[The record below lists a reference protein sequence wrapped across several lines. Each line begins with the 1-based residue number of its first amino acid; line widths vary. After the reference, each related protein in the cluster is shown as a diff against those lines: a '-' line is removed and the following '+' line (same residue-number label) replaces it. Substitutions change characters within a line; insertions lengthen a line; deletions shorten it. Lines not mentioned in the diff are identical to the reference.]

1 MTWAICFDFP
11 ELDDPVFAGFVGDT
25 LGIAPT
31 LRTAATF
38 TTEEAAR
45 RTLES
50 CFGAATREWGC
61 VVEVDR
67 VPS

>member
-38 TTEEAAR
+38 TTEEAAL
-45 RTLES
+45 RTLENS
-50 CFGAATREWGC
+50 YGPDTREWGC
-61 VVEVDR
+61 VVEVAR
-67 VPS
+67 